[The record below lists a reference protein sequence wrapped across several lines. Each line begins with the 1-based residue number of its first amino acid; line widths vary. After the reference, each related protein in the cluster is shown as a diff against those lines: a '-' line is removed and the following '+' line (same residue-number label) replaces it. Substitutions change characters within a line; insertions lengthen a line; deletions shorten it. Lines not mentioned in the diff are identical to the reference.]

1 MSLTNSKGSCVPSFR
16 RASATAPNQPGTEKV
31 LGKCLLKKKGQ
42 AAWLSLWILFLLFIS
57 KIRRKPN
64 TPVGCVRG
72 GWGGVSSKSL
82 YQTVVFHLTV
92 EINSHDMQE
101 REWTCLHGPRL
112 GKPASSD
119 GAIHK
124 IPILLGNQ
132 VEGDYVASVTS
143 QHGSVAFSGGHV
155 TSFKVLFAELLGLF
169 ISLT

>member
-1 MSLTNSKGSCVPSFR
+1 MSPTNSKGSCVLSFS
-16 RASATAPNQPGTEKV
+16 RASAAASNLPGTEKV
-31 LGKCLLKKKGQ
+31 LGQCLLKKKGQ
-42 AAWLSLWILFLLFIS
+42 AAWFSLWILFLLFIS

-72 GWGGVSSKSL
+72 GCVWGVSSKSL

-101 REWTCLHGPRL
+101 REWTCLHDPRL
-112 GKPASSD
+112 GKPAGSD

-143 QHGSVAFSGGHV
+143 QHCLSTFWLCG
-155 TSFKVLFAELLGLF
+155 LLGRPCHFL
-169 ISLT
+169 

>member
-1 MSLTNSKGSCVPSFR
+1 MFAEEERTGCMAFIVDPVPPLYFQDKKETQHPSGVRAR
-16 RASATAPNQPGTEKV
+16 RV
-31 LGKCLLKKKGQ
+31 
-42 AAWLSLWILFLLFIS
+42 
-57 KIRRKPN
+57 
-64 TPVGCVRG
+64 
-72 GWGGVSSKSL
+72 WGGVSSKSL

-112 GKPASSD
+112 GKPASGD

>member
-1 MSLTNSKGSCVPSFR
+1 MAFIVDPVPPLYFQDKKETQHPSGV
-16 RASATAPNQPGTEKV
+16 RAQG
-31 LGKCLLKKKGQ
+31 
-42 AAWLSLWILFLLFIS
+42 
-57 KIRRKPN
+57 
-64 TPVGCVRG
+64 
-72 GWGGVSSKSL
+72 GGVSSKSL

-155 TSFKVLFAELLGLF
+155 TSFKVLFAERLGLF